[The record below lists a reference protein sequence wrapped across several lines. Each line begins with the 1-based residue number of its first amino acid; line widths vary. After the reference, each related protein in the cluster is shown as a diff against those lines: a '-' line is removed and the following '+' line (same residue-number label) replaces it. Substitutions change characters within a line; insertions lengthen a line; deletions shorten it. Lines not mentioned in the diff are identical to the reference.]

1 MVELRERHSYLR
13 MQLTIKDRAV
23 KVEMRFYV
31 EKILLDHED
40 YELIWFDTAS
50 GRGEEAVPY
59 YCHEAFLSL

>member
-1 MVELRERHSYLR
+1 MLYVDNILICSRLTKIEKLRGIMVELRERHSYLR

-40 YELIWFDTAS
+40 YELI
-50 GRGEEAVPY
+50 
-59 YCHEAFLSL
+59 